1 MSCVIELPHRLRC
14 LVGVLLAIGG
24 LSIPEIA
31 GSHGAVAGAELQ
43 GNELFPLFGV
53 SDYESLLVKLAEIGV
68 RPHRDDINKRAFIVC
83 HQLPDDLVVRV
94 ESLYRDDCRSVG

>member
-1 MSCVIELPHRLRC
+1 
-14 LVGVLLAIGG
+14 
-24 LSIPEIA
+24 
-31 GSHGAVAGAELQ
+31 
-43 GNELFPLFGV
+43 V

-94 ESLYRDDCRSVG
+94 ESFYRDDCRSVG